1 MMAEMISSFLKMSR
15 NPVVFL
21 DGIEYLIIANGF
33 PSVLRFLKDIQDRTI
48 LNNAIFLLPVNPLAI
63 DVKDIAVLERII
75 GLLDSQK

>member
-1 MMAEMISSFLKMSR
+1 MMAETIARFLKMSK

-48 LNNAIFLLPVNPLAI
+48 LNSAIFLLPVNPLAMEI
-63 DVKDIAVLERII
+63 RDISILERTI
-75 GLLDSQK
+75 GMLTL